1 VQIFPLLALS
11 VAGVPCAVLG
21 AILKGLTKILFGSK
35 KCPQWFRLPAGKN
48 THEHMGR
55 IVPDSESGNPRT
67 TSFTSPSSTDD
78 PVSAND
84 CCPAANSEIH
94 AGLPR

>member
-35 KCPQWFRLPAGKN
+35 KCREWLRLPAGKN

-55 IVPDSESGNPRT
+55 IVPDGDARAEIRGPLASLR
-67 TSFTSPSSTDD
+67 
-78 PVSAND
+78 PVQ
-84 CCPAANSEIH
+84 PMI
-94 AGLPR
+94 R